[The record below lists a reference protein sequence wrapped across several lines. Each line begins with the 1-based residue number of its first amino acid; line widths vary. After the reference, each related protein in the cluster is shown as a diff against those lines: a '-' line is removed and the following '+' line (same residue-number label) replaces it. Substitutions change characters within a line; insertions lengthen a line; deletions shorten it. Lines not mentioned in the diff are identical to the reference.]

1 MLRSSD
7 AQPNTPVRNNTTNK
21 KLTFSF
27 GKKGFFSILVPFK
40 LCEPACGLSFTK
52 YTVLH
57 VFVTLQLLFLDIYEK
72 SEFRVANVGIS
83 TLRALMW
90 HS

>member
-7 AQPNTPVRNNTTNK
+7 AQPNTPVRNVTKNK
-21 KLTFSF
+21 KTDIFF
-27 GKKGFFSILVPFK
+27 RKKWIFLVFLVPFK

-57 VFVTLQLLFLDIYEK
+57 VFVTLLQLLFLDI
-72 SEFRVANVGIS
+72 
-83 TLRALMW
+83 
-90 HS
+90 